1 MNMIVYGS
9 ISLVILFFIYISAQ
23 AGGIDEFIL
32 FIEWS
37 TKYILPWIALFWFI
51 KLVKNKG
58 V

>member
-1 MNMIVYGS
+1 MNLVIYGS
-9 ISLVILFFIYISAQ
+9 ISLVILFFLLISAQ
-23 AGGIDEFIL
+23 AGGMGEFIL

-51 KLVKNKG
+51 KMVKSKG